1 MKRAAAAFLSVVL
14 TATAALAGGP
24 AAIVEDIDAPN
35 ATVSMM
41 DYVESGQAI
50 ALGGNGTL
58 VLGYLRSCLRETI
71 TGGTVTVGAEKS
83 TVAGGKVV
91 RERVECDGGK
101 LQLTLEQAG
110 KSAVVAF
117 RKSAG
122 GMAVTPSY
130 KIYGT
135 SPVIRTGRDVREI
148 VIERL
153 DRPGGTL
160 TFKVERGYVD
170 LAAAGKALKP
180 RGLYR
185 VRADGRQV
193 VFKVDAYARPGAG
206 PLIGRLVGF

>member
-1 MKRAAAAFLSVVL
+1 MKRAAVAILSMVL
-14 TATAALAGGP
+14 YATAALAGGP
-24 AAIVEDIDAPN
+24 VAIVEDIDAPG
-35 ATVSMM
+35 AKVSMM
-41 DYVESGQAI
+41 DYVETGQAI
-50 ALGGNGTL
+50 ALGGKGTL

-83 TVAGGKVV
+83 SVAGGKVV
-91 RERVECDGGK
+91 CERVECDGGK
-101 LQLTLEQAG
+101 LQLTLEQGG

-117 RKSAG
+117 RKSPG

-135 SPVIRTGRDVREI
+135 SPVIRTAKDVREI

-160 TFKVERGYVD
+160 TLKVERGYVD
-170 LAAAGKALKP
+170 LSATGRTLKP

-185 VRADGRQV
+185 VRAGGARWCSRWTPTPGPGR
-193 VFKVDAYARPGAG
+193 
-206 PLIGRLVGF
+206 GR